1 MTNAGRLGTLGFMAP
16 SPQRLDADRCRRR
29 LELLAALA
37 QAKSMRGSAPPQRA
51 RGMRLRELIATRRRT
66 AN

>member
-1 MTNAGRLGTLGFMAP
+1 MAP

-29 LELLAALA
+29 LEILAALTH
-37 QAKSMRGSAPPQRA
+37 AKTVRATAPPPRV

-66 AN
+66 VN

>member
-1 MTNAGRLGTLGFMAP
+1 MAP
-16 SPQRLDADRCRRR
+16 SPYRLDPERCRRR

-37 QAKSMRGSAPPQRA
+37 HAKSVRDSNPFQRVH
-51 RGMRLRELIATRRRT
+51 GMRLRELIATRRRP